1 MKKWIIVAAFAS
13 AILAGCTKNEVR
25 VDVPDQAISFQTIVG
40 KNSTKALVSGTEYP
54 TDVPF
59 GTVAWYLESG
69 NNWAANRADAVPY
82 IGVNSN
88 GVVAGVEV
96 DYYPDGN
103 YWKTEDDYFWPKSG
117 SLTFFSFSP
126 YETDFVCNL
135 TDGLT
140 ISGWDVKSSDAD
152 NDNQS
157 KDLMIAFKADQTAN
171 QSYADYN
178 GVPTQFMHILS
189 YIKGFTIKTD
199 KDYSNGHDGT
209 QGKEYKV
216 GDMKDFTITNVSI
229 RNIFEKADFKS
240 GIAPASHAG
249 MTGWSNHDVN
259 SVADYTWFES
269 TASGTP
275 FATLETPIV
284 PNKLYNNNDYLLVL
298 PQDFANDGDADD
310 PMIVIEYSYKYY
322 NGITGEE
329 KDGWI
334 TMNSGEVTK
343 NLYDIHT
350 DQDHAW
356 DMNKAITYNL
366 TISFTG
372 GNPDDPDNPNSD
384 LIYWAPDVMDWS
396 AESHGDIVM

>member
-40 KNSTKALVSGTEYP
+40 KNSTKALVSETEYP
-54 TDVPF
+54 TTVPF

-69 NNWAANRADAVPY
+69 NWAANYANAVPY
-82 IGVNSN
+82 IGVNSS
-88 GVVAGVEV
+88 GVVAGEEV
-96 DYYPDGN
+96 DYYQDGN

-135 TDGLT
+135 NYGLT
-140 ISGWDVKSSDAD
+140 ISGWDVKSSDVN

-157 KDLMIAFKADQTAN
+157 KDLMIAFTADQIAN
-171 QSYADYN
+171 QPYETYN
-178 GVPTQFMHILS
+178 GVPTKFMHILS

-209 QGKEYKV
+209 PGKEYKV

-229 RNIFEKADFKS
+229 RNIYEKADFKS
-240 GIAPASHAG
+240 GITPESHAD
-249 MTGWSNHDVN
+249 MTGWTNHDDK
-259 SVADYTWFES
+259 SVANYTWFDG
-269 TASGTP
+269 TASGKS
-275 FATLETPIV
+275 FNNSATPID
-284 PNKLYNNNDYLLVL
+284 PNGLYNNNKYLLVL
-298 PQDFANDGDADD
+298 PQNFANDGDADD

-322 NGITGEE
+322 NGITGEGN
-329 KDGWI
+329 GWI
-334 TMNSGEVTK
+334 TINSGEVTK

-350 DQDHAW
+350 DQNHAW

-384 LIYWAPDVMDWS
+384 LIYWAPDVMDWTP
-396 AESHGDIVM
+396 ESHDDIVM